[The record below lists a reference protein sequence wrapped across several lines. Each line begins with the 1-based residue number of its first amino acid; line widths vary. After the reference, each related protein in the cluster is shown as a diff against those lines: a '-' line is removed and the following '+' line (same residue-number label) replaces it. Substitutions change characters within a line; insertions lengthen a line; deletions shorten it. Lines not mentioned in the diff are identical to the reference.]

1 MDNENEL
8 DGELSKAPGDPE
20 KSWKDD
26 IAATMDQLEAQ
37 GESQSELD
45 EIFAPHM
52 EALAA
57 QGHTPASWTRMAIG
71 VGQQLEQ
78 QFAANPEAYGAY
90 REMTSAT
97 HFNSEW
103 DRFRKANPDA
113 ESVRY
118 AMGEHIRDTAPPKGE
133 TAQAALRPYK
143 AVKAASKEPRNDN
156 EDRRQSIGNAWDKTY
171 GGR

>member
-1 MDNENEL
+1 MDRDEEL
-8 DGELSKAPGDPE
+8 DSELSKAPGAPE

-26 IAATMDQLEAQ
+26 IAATMNELETR
-37 GESQSELD
+37 GRDREELED
-45 EIFAPHM
+45 IFQPHM

-90 REMTSAT
+90 REMTAAT

-103 DRFRKANPDA
+103 DRFRKAHPDA
-113 ESVRY
+113 ESVRF
-118 AMGEHIRDTAPPKGE
+118 AMGAHIRDTAPPKGE
-133 TAQAALRPYK
+133 TAQAALRRAYK

-156 EDRRQSIGNAWDKTY
+156 EARRQSIGNAWDKTY
-171 GGR
+171 GG